1 VDFQFQQPDSLIWLW
16 AVAAAVGLLVLTSV
30 RHRRAMSRL
39 ATSNLVVR
47 FERAIGPTRRTA
59 RAIMLV
65 GALLLLVI
73 GLLDPRLGIR
83 FERVAQRNIDVIFA
97 LDTSRS
103 MLAEDLRPTRVARAS
118 QYIEDVVDQ
127 AVGDRFGLVVYGGT
141 PTLKVPLTRDQHA
154 IKLALDEIVPRTG
167 RRGGSMIGDA
177 IRLSE
182 DALSIGDAGFKTIII
197 LSDGDDMGS
206 YPVEAAAAAAEAGI
220 SIWTIGIGDEIDGSR
235 IPIDVEGERIYLTHD
250 GQEVWSVMK
259 PDMLKEI
266 AAAASG
272 QFIPAGTSNLDLADI
287 YNQIIAPVTGKRVE
301 SARVE
306 RAIPRYRWFIGG
318 ALLLLAIESMLG
330 LRGAKNRAARSTPR
344 SNTPPIHGVRR
355 SAA

>member
-1 VDFQFQQPDSLIWLW
+1 MDFQFQHLDSLVWLW
-16 AVAAAVGLLVLTSV
+16 AVAAAAGLLMLASV
-30 RHRRAMSRL
+30 RRRRAMSRL
-39 ATSNLVVR
+39 ATSNLVGR
-47 FERAIGPTRRTA
+47 FERAIGPTRRAA
-59 RAIMLV
+59 RSIMLV

-103 MLAEDLRPTRVARAS
+103 MLAEDLRPSRLGRAT
-118 QYIEDVVDQ
+118 QYIEDVIDQ

-154 IKLALDEIVPRTG
+154 MKLALDEIVPRTG

-177 IRLSE
+177 IRLSA
-182 DALSIGDAGFKTIII
+182 DALSIGDDGLKTIII

-220 SIWTIGIGDEIDGSR
+220 SIWTVGLGDTADGSR
-235 IPIDVEGERIYLTHD
+235 IPITVAGERIYLTHE
-250 GQEVWSVMK
+250 GQEVWSVMN
-259 PDMLKEI
+259 PTMLKQI

-287 YNQIIAPVTGKRVE
+287 YNQIIAPETGKRVE

-306 RAIPRYRWFIGG
+306 RAIPRYRWLIGG
-318 ALLLLAIESMLG
+318 ALLLLGIESMLG
-330 LRGAKNRAARSTPR
+330 LRGAKNRASRSTPR
-344 SNTPPIHGVRR
+344 AERVRR
-355 SAA
+355 AAA